1 MIQIAP
7 SYNRLKVTAY
17 NRYRSVRR
25 PEDGQCMQNGLILT
39 EDLLETKSSVL
50 CRLGSLKA
58 SLGSDEDEMM
68 HVLDL

>member
-1 MIQIAP
+1 MIRIAP
-7 SYNRLKVTAY
+7 SYNRLKVTACD
-17 NRYRSVRR
+17 RYRSVRR
-25 PEDGQCMQNGLILT
+25 PEDGMQNDLILT
-39 EDLLETKSSVL
+39 EDLLETRSSVL

>member
-7 SYNRLKVTAY
+7 SYNRLKVTACD
-17 NRYRSVRR
+17 RYRSVRR
-25 PEDGQCMQNGLILT
+25 PEDGMQNGLILT
-39 EDLLETKSSVL
+39 EDLLETRSSVL